1 MVFNNSYIS
10 IEDGEF
16 GYLCEYFPKNK
27 SFYEERTQRFILG
40 FKNGYEDQVNMVFNQ
55 LYPQLG
61 DEFAIAVIP
70 SSDRNNNYR
79 SACHSL
85 AGKIL
90 DKALEDKKYIV
101 DATMCLY
108 RHTTIPSAHSS
119 RGPRSK
125 QVHLDSIRVNHPK
138 LVEGL
143 DVLVLDDITTSG
155 SSFEAAYDLLKAAG
169 AKKVISFAVGRTV
182 TSMLEEVLKYGFI
195 FDLDMTLFD
204 TKHIKEYRDNNN
216 WAVACQMASE
226 LEPIEEIKALFA
238 DIRKLGGEIT
248 IVTASKRCYAEILAS
263 KLGVTGERLLT
274 HEDYKLRNRDESN
287 LFYNKMVYGQTS
299 LNPKLE
305 LYLRAKHVLGTYEG
319 TMFVVGDLP
328 NDIYPAQQLGMTALQ
343 AQWFNKIEADL
354 DCPCFT
360 SVAQLRQQL
369 SSIISV
375 ADEYRSCL

>member
-1 MVFNNSYIS
+1 MVFNDSYIT

-27 SFYEERTQRFILG
+27 SFYEERTQRFLLG

-125 QVHLDSIRVNHPK
+125 QVHLDSIRVNHLK

-182 TSMLEEVLKYGFI
+182 TSMLEDVLKYGFI
-195 FDLDMTLFD
+195 FDLDWTL
-204 TKHIKEYRDNNN
+204 R
-216 WAVACQMASE
+216 
-226 LEPIEEIKALFA
+226 
-238 DIRKLGGEIT
+238 
-248 IVTASKRCYAEILAS
+248 
-263 KLGVTGERLLT
+263 
-274 HEDYKLRNRDESN
+274 
-287 LFYNKMVYGQTS
+287 
-299 LNPKLE
+299 
-305 LYLRAKHVLGTYEG
+305 
-319 TMFVVGDLP
+319 
-328 NDIYPAQQLGMTALQ
+328 
-343 AQWFNKIEADL
+343 
-354 DCPCFT
+354 
-360 SVAQLRQQL
+360 
-369 SSIISV
+369 
-375 ADEYRSCL
+375 